1 MITEVR
7 AKRRG
12 RPPGGPPNF
21 VFGDIG
27 PPWTPVSQGQTF
39 LRLAPFSR
47 IKAKVT
53 QKDLSVNKKTFKS
66 RNLRSN
72 HLSESLRRDKHIA
85 TRPNYET
92 LAAFEN

>member
-27 PPWTPVSQGQTF
+27 PPWTPVSQGQTS
-39 LRLAPFSR
+39 LRLGPFSR

-53 QKDLSVNKKTFKS
+53 QKALSVNKKTFKS
-66 RNLRSN
+66 RNLRSSR
-72 HLSESLRRDKHIA
+72 LSESPSRDKHVA
-85 TRPNYET
+85 ARPDYET